1 MFFKDVIKSPIG
13 NIVVEYSQKGI
24 IKIFLRENIEQTYSD
39 TMRSSFLSE
48 RVKDVF
54 DHYFQFPNSDIHNLP
69 LDLTGFSP
77 DYVKVWKFCQKIS
90 IGRRVSYSYI
100 GEKLGLRNYQRTIGL
115 ILSKNPVPLIIP
127 CHRVIK
133 KDGGLGGYL
142 AGGNI
147 KKWLLDWETQ
157 FVSK

>member
-54 DHYFQFPNSDIHNLP
+54 DHYFQFLK
-69 LDLTGFSP
+69 L
-77 DYVKVWKFCQKIS
+77 QK
-90 IGRRVSYSYI
+90 
-100 GEKLGLRNYQRTIGL
+100 TI
-115 ILSKNPVPLIIP
+115 K
-127 CHRVIK
+127 
-133 KDGGLGGYL
+133 
-142 AGGNI
+142 
-147 KKWLLDWETQ
+147 T
-157 FVSK
+157 